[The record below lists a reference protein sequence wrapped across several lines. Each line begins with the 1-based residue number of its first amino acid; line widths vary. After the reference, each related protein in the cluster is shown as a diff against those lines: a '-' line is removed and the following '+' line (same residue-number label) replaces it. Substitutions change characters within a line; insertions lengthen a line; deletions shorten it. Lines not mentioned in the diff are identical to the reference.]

1 MSGAARIY
9 ERAPI
14 WAQNLIVSAYGA
26 RLRYLRYGRAQRA
39 QLEALRRSQW
49 LRAEELTSLQ
59 LERLNGQLERAR
71 SFVPYYQERRGILGP
86 LRSVEELGA
95 IPILHKDH
103 LRLAGRS
110 AVASDVS
117 KEQLLEIHTGGTTG
131 KPLTIYCDRAV
142 LQRNFAFF
150 ERFKEWAGIRP
161 GMRIATFGGRIIVPH
176 AQNRPPYW
184 RRNLANRALLLS
196 SYHLS
201 PTTVE
206 SYVERLASFRADML
220 EGYPSSLVPIARYVL
235 QTGRTDIRPRAV
247 ITSSETLD
255 REVRAMFERAFRCP
269 VYDQYGSAEMTAF
282 VAQCEHGRYHASP
295 EFGIVEVL
303 RDDLTPAAA
312 GELGQIVATGFIN
325 PVMPLIRYATGDL
338 AIRCEG
344 GCPCGRAFPM
354 LERIEGRRDDVIVTP
369 EGRWVGRL
377 DPIFKAV
384 SSIYETRI
392 VQDAVDH
399 VRVEAVVDGEFTAE
413 QEAVLYAEL
422 RHRLG
427 PTMRID
433 IARVSDLPRTASGK
447 LRSVVNLV
455 GAPEQSGQVPGSG
468 QSNSVVAERP

>member
-1 MSGAARIY
+1 MTSVARIY

-14 WAQNLIVSAYGA
+14 WAQHLIVSAYGA
-26 RLRYLRYGRAQRA
+26 RLRYLRYGRAQRE
-39 QLEALRRSQW
+39 QLAALRHSQW
-49 LRAEELTSLQ
+49 LTAEELRRLQ
-59 LERLNGQLERAR
+59 LGQLNAQLARAR
-71 SFVPYYQERRGILGP
+71 SFVPFYQRRGGIPNSIASFDELESIP
-86 LRSVEELGA
+86 VLR
-95 IPILHKDH
+95 KDD
-103 LRLAGRS
+103 LRLAGRDI
-110 AVASDVS
+110 VARDVADD
-117 KEQLLEIHTGGTTG
+117 KLLEIHTGGTTG

-176 AQNRPPYW
+176 NQDRPPYW
-184 RRNLANRALLLS
+184 RHNLANRALLLS

-201 PTTVE
+201 PATVD

-220 EGYPSSLVPIARYVL
+220 EGYPSSLAPIARHVL
-235 QTGRTDIRPRAV
+235 QAGRTDIRPRAV

-255 REVRAMFERAFRCP
+255 PEMRAVFERAFGCR
-269 VYDQYGSAEMTAF
+269 VFDQYGSAEMVVF
-282 VAQCEHGRYHASP
+282 VGQCEHGRYHVSP
-295 EFGIVEVL
+295 EFGHAEVL
-303 RDDLTPAAA
+303 RDDMTPAAP

-338 AIRCEG
+338 AVRRDDQ
-344 GCPCGRAFPM
+344 CPCGRAFPV

-392 VQDAVDH
+392 VQDAIDH
-399 VRVEAVVDGEFTAE
+399 VRVESVVDGEFTAE

-422 RHRLG
+422 RNRLG

-433 IARVSDLPRTASGK
+433 IARVSELPRTASGK
-447 LRSVVNLV
+447 LRSVVNLI
-455 GAPEQSGQVPGSG
+455 ARGS
-468 QSNSVVAERP
+468 

>member
-1 MSGAARIY
+1 VSAVARIY

-14 WAQNLIVSAYGA
+14 WAQHLIVSAYGA
-26 RLRYLRYGRAQRA
+26 RLRYLRYGRAQRE
-39 QLEALRRSQW
+39 QLASLRRSQW
-49 LRAEELTSLQ
+49 LTAAELRQLQ
-59 LERLNGQLERAR
+59 LQQLNAQLARAR
-71 SFVPYYQERRGILGP
+71 SLVPFYRDRGGIPDAIGSL
-86 LRSVEELGA
+86 EELGS
-95 IPILHKDH
+95 IPILRKDD
-103 LRLAGRS
+103 LRLAGRGT
-110 AVASDVS
+110 VAGDVS
-117 KEQLLEIHTGGTTG
+117 KEKLLEIHTGGTTG

-150 ERFKEWAGIRP
+150 ERFKDWAGIRP

-176 AQNRPPYW
+176 GQSRPPYW
-184 RRNLANRALLLS
+184 RHNLANRALLLS

-201 PTTVE
+201 PATVL
-206 SYVERLASFRADML
+206 SYVDRLASFRADML
-220 EGYPSSLVPIARYVL
+220 EGYPSSLAPIARHVL

-255 REVRAMFERAFRCP
+255 PEMRTLFERAFGCR
-269 VYDQYGSAEMTAF
+269 VFDQYGSAEMVVF
-282 VAQCEHGRYHASP
+282 VGQCEHGRYHVSP
-295 EFGIVEVL
+295 EFGHVEVV
-303 RDDLTPAAA
+303 RDDLTPVEP

-338 AIRCEG
+338 AVRRDDP
-344 GCPCGRAFPM
+344 CPCGRAFPV

-392 VQDAVDH
+392 VQDAIDH
-399 VRVEAVVDGEFTAE
+399 VRVESVVDGEFTAE
-413 QEAVLYAEL
+413 QEAVLYSEL
-422 RHRLG
+422 RNRLG

-433 IARVSDLPRTASGK
+433 IVRVKELPRTASGK

-455 GAPEQSGQVPGSG
+455 G
-468 QSNSVVAERP
+468 RT